1 MHFACSEMRFLAKYQ
16 FSFFAQLSLPFVCET
31 MGMQHRI
38 FTEGLDKFLM
48 AKTPKRLQQKSWDAI
63 NARYAS
69 LNEFQ
74 KIVESRSLEELPEAE
89 G

>member
-1 MHFACSEMRFLAKYQ
+1 MTTLTGDFKKIETSYGKNVLNLVIVVAYLKGLLDNAKVVRYLAHNY
-16 FSFFAQLSLPFVCET
+16 PE
-31 MGMQHRI
+31 I
-38 FTEGLDKFLM
+38 
-48 AKTPKRLQQKSWDAI
+48 
-63 NARYAS
+63 

>member
-1 MHFACSEMRFLAKYQ
+1 
-16 FSFFAQLSLPFVCET
+16 
-31 MGMQHRI
+31 MQHRI

-48 AKTPKRLQQKSWDAI
+48 AKTPQRLQQKSWDAI